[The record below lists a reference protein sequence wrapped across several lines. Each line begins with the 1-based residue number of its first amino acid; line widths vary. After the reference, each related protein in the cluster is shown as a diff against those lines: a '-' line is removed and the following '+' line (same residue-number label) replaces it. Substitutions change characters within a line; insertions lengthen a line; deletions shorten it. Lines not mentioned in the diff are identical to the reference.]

1 MKFEAEIEKAKKK
14 LEDLTAINKFIKKA
28 EREVTGKI
36 VTKVHK
42 DVEEFLVQW
51 SDELHAAER
60 DARKKRM
67 SGASAG
73 GSAAKKSR
81 SEEN

>member
-1 MKFEAEIEKAKKK
+1 MEAKIEKAKKE

-36 VTKVHK
+36 VTKVHR
-42 DVEEFLVQW
+42 DVEEILVQW
-51 SDELHAAER
+51 SDELHAAEKE
-60 DARKKRM
+60 ARQKRL

-73 GSAAKKSR
+73 GSAAKKPR
-81 SEEN
+81 QGEN